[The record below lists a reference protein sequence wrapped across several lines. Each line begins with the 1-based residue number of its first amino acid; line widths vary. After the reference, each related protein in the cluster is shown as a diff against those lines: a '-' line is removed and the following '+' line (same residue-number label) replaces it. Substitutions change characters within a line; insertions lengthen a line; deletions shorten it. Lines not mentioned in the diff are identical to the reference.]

1 MDSFFDDNIKEE
13 IRLRADI
20 ASIVGRYV
28 NLKGSGQT
36 LKGLCPFHKEKT
48 PSFHV
53 NPSKGFFYCFGC
65 GKGGDIYT
73 FLQEIEGIG
82 FSDALAML
90 AEETGVEIKKSNI
103 QHKKEHQDKILNL
116 TKTDMFRIHE
126 ICARF
131 FYNNIRKYPQSVE
144 YFKSRKLHPETV
156 RDFRLG
162 FAPPEWAN
170 LITFCSKEQIN
181 TLSLISCGLAV
192 EKDGGNTYDR
202 FRNRVIFS
210 LIDLSGRV
218 IGFAGRGLVKDAIPK
233 YLNSPETLIYRKK
246 TFLYGLYQARTAIK
260 EKRYA
265 IVVEGYMDHLTLYQS
280 GIHNVVATS
289 GTAFTPEHAH
299 LLSRFTSKIVLVFDG
314 DEAGQSAAKRAIP
327 ILVQL
332 DLEVSILILPDKHD
346 PDSYIKSH
354 DSEKFLFLVENS
366 RKWTTFIIEKTI
378 EEHDISSI
386 RGKSAVINNME
397 PLYRS
402 MKPLL
407 KPLFVKEVAEYL
419 LLKEEDV
426 LYRLK
431 SPNKTAVRNIFNSNE
446 SIEEYD
452 INSLESTFLRILFTK
467 PELIR
472 EAMQFVVPETVT
484 DSVSSDIYSLM
495 IETYN
500 QNGNLNRICD
510 RTDNSEIKRIISLLL
525 VKPALED
532 HINEELVQKIV
543 HLRAK
548 FLRFK
553 LREIQ
558 VQMKKEPKRRTELLC
573 QLQDYSTQL
582 KDLGEGE

>member
-28 NLKGSGQT
+28 TLKGSGQT

-82 FSDALAML
+82 FSDALKML
-90 AEETGVEIKKSNI
+90 AEETGVEIKKSKI
-103 QHKKEHQDKILNL
+103 QHKKQFQDNLKL

-144 YFKSRKLHPETV
+144 YFKSRQLHPQTV

-181 TLSLISCGLAV
+181 VLSLVSCGLAV
-192 EKDGGNTYDR
+192 EKDSGSTYDR

-218 IGFAGRGLVKDAIPK
+218 IGFAGRGLEKDAIPK
-233 YLNSPETLIYRKK
+233 YLNSPETLIYQKK
-246 TFLYGLYQARTAIK
+246 SFLYGLYQARTAIK
-260 EKRYA
+260 EKGYA

-280 GIHNVVATS
+280 AIHNVVATS
-289 GTAFTPEHAH
+289 GTAFTSEHAH

-332 DLEVSILILPDKHD
+332 DLDVSILILPDKHD

-354 DSEKFLFLVENS
+354 SSEKFLFLIANS

-431 SPNKTAVRNIFNSNE
+431 SPNKTAVRNIFNRNE

-532 HINEELVQKIV
+532 HVNEELVQKIV

-558 VQMKKEPKRRTELLC
+558 VQMKKEPKRCTELLC

-582 KDLGEGE
+582 KNLGEGE

>member
-28 NLKGSGQT
+28 TLKGSGQT

-82 FSDALAML
+82 FSDALKML

-103 QHKKEHQDKILNL
+103 QHKKQFQDNLKL

-144 YFKSRKLHPETV
+144 YFKSRQLHPETV

-181 TLSLISCGLAV
+181 VLSLVSCGLAV
-192 EKDGGNTYDR
+192 EKDSGSTYDR

-218 IGFAGRGLVKDAIPK
+218 IGFAGRGLEKDAIPK
-233 YLNSPETLIYRKK
+233 YLNSPETLIYQKK
-246 TFLYGLYQARTAIK
+246 SFLYGLYQARTAIK
-260 EKRYA
+260 EKGYA

-280 GIHNVVATS
+280 AIHNVVATS
-289 GTAFTPEHAH
+289 GTAFTSEHAH

-332 DLEVSILILPDKHD
+332 DLDVSILILPDKHD

-354 DSEKFLFLVENS
+354 SSEKFLFLIANS

-431 SPNKTAVRNIFNSNE
+431 SPNKTAVRNIFNRNE

-558 VQMKKEPKRRTELLC
+558 VQMKKEPKRCTELLC

-582 KDLGEGE
+582 KNLGEGE